1 MNTEQKIDVAAQT
14 LNRHLKLIEQVELK
28 ALLFLPTVGVFLCF
42 IFADLKGFKPW
53 EFLKLRIANHFDHFF
68 IGSYKAF
75 DSFIFCASSVLVL
88 VGLGYL
94 LWALMLKRKTQYS
107 TVMFSGTEL
116 DGFTIDEYEAGL
128 NKTTKE
134 EWYEALLEQISVS
147 ATLYKAKCKAWN
159 NGVRCAVVGLIGLF
173 YFIVHAVPS
182 YY

>member
-42 IFADLKGFKPW
+42 IFADLKGAIPW
-53 EFLKLRIANHFDHFF
+53 ERLKRSNARALDHFF
-68 IGSYKAF
+68 IGASHPF
-75 DSFIFCASSVLVL
+75 DSFIFYASSVLVL

-94 LWALMLKRKTQYS
+94 LWALMLKRKTQFT

-159 NGVRCAVVGLIGLF
+159 NGVLCAVVGLIGLF
-173 YFIVHAVPS
+173 YYIVKVVPS